1 MKLIKR
7 ISCYFDRISY
17 EIRIIR
23 RKHTL
28 IFMGIFLLLG
38 IFSWILGG
46 KTDRVML
53 LYSFPRAAIGIGFM
67 FILWGF
73 SFMFCGCIFAGI
85 AFSCERY
92 RRHISQKICLYII
105 LMQLFTLIAY
115 PLFFG
120 AIAPF
125 IAFLSLIISIFFCIM
140 AILSSIKFF
149 TLWTVFLSVHILWL
163 FYNAYICLAFI
174 FIN

>member
-1 MKLIKR
+1 MKLFKR
-7 ISCYFDRISY
+7 ISCYFDRIYY
-17 EIRIIR
+17 EIRTIK

-46 KTDRVML
+46 KTDRITL

-67 FILWGF
+67 FILWGI
-73 SFMFCGCIFAGI
+73 SFIFCGCIFAGI

-92 RRHISQKICLYII
+92 RRHIAYKSCLYII
-105 LMQLFTLIAY
+105 LMQLFVLTAY

-125 IAFLSLIISIFFCIM
+125 IMLLALIVAIFFCFM
-140 AILSSIKFF
+140 AILSSYRWFS
-149 TLWTVFLSVHILWL
+149 LWTVLLTLHLMWL
-163 FYNAYICLAFI
+163 LYNAYICLAFVL
-174 FIN
+174 IN